1 MYNEERKRSFIR
13 FKQDTTE
20 LANNII
26 TCFNDAEI
34 FEEKYGKDLCDWT
47 APEIVG
53 YLKYINTTK
62 ASTLTVLVNML
73 RIYTDWCLSN
83 SLVQDHQN
91 HYYEVTQE
99 IIDSCIDAVSLA
111 DGILTRDFL
120 LQKLEYAY
128 NAADKFVLLGSFEGI
143 RTMDFSAIRIS
154 DIKGKSLVL
163 KKRTIQISDELAEIA
178 AEANTETVYMSPI
191 RRLKIDLGSSEYVL
205 KNKADA
211 DEGKIPTTE
220 LSIRF
225 HRIMKYLDL
234 ASVTMKDLR
243 ESGRIEFIMRLM
255 RETGESLE
263 NVLHTKRDIIENQYG
278 KIQALSSYV
287 NIYGPIIEE
296 RMQHQ

>member
-1 MYNEERKRSFIR
+1 MYNEERKRGFIR

-62 ASTLTVLVNML
+62 SGTLTVLVNML

-91 HYYEVTQE
+91 HYYEVTQD
-99 IIDSCIDAVSLA
+99 IIDGCIDTTSLSLS
-111 DGILTRDFL
+111 IITREFL
-120 LQKLEYAY
+120 LKKLEYVY
-128 NAADKFVLLGSFEGI
+128 NAADKFVLLGSFEGV
-143 RTMDFSAIRIS
+143 RTMDFPAIKML
-154 DIKGKSLVL
+154 DIKGNVLAL

-178 AEANTETVYMSPI
+178 AEANIETVYMSPI

-234 ASVTMKDLR
+234 SSVTMKDLR
-243 ESGRIEFIMRLM
+243 ESGRIEFIVQLM
-255 RETGESLE
+255 RESGEPLDKI
-263 NVLHTKRDIIENQYG
+263 LHTKRDIIEQQYG
-278 KIQALSSYV
+278 KIQALSSYI

-296 RMQHQ
+296 RMQR

>member
-34 FEEKYGKDLCDWT
+34 FEEKYEKDLCDWT

-62 ASTLTVLVNML
+62 AGTLTVLVNML

-91 HYYEVTQE
+91 HYYEVTQD
-99 IIDSCIDAVSLA
+99 IIDGCIDTTSLSSA
-111 DGILTRDFL
+111 IITREFL
-120 LQKLEYAY
+120 LKKLEYVY

-143 RTMDFSAIRIS
+143 RTMDFPAIKMS
-154 DIKGKSLVL
+154 DIKGNSLVL
-163 KKRTIQISDELAEIA
+163 KKRTIRISDELAEIA
-178 AEANTETVYMSPI
+178 AEANSETVYMSPI
-191 RRLKIDLGSSEYVL
+191 RRLKIDLEPSDYIL
-205 KNKADA
+205 KNKSDS
-211 DEGKIPTTE
+211 DEERIPTTE

-225 HRIMKYLDL
+225 HRLMKYLDM
-234 ASVTMKDLR
+234 AAITMKDLR
-243 ESGRIEFIMRLM
+243 ESGRIEFIMQLM
-255 RETGESLE
+255 METGESLE

-278 KIQALSSYV
+278 KVQALSSYV

>member
-34 FEEKYGKDLCDWT
+34 FEEKYEKDLCDWT

-62 ASTLTVLVNML
+62 AGTLTVLVNML

-91 HYYEVTQE
+91 HYYEVTQD
-99 IIDSCIDAVSLA
+99 IIDGCIDTTSLSSA
-111 DGILTRDFL
+111 IITREFL
-120 LQKLEYAY
+120 LKKLEYVY

-143 RTMDFSAIRIS
+143 RTMDFPAIKMS
-154 DIKGKSLVL
+154 DIKGNSLVL
-163 KKRTIQISDELAEIA
+163 KKRTIRISDELAEIA
-178 AEANTETVYMSPI
+178 AEANSETVYMSPI
-191 RRLKIDLGSSEYVL
+191 RRLKIDLEPSDYIL

-225 HRIMKYLDL
+225 HRLMKYLDM
-234 ASVTMKDLR
+234 AAITMKDLR
-243 ESGRIEFIMRLM
+243 ESGRIEFIMQLM

-263 NVLHTKRDIIENQYG
+263 NVLHTKRDVIENQYG
-278 KIQALSSYV
+278 KVQALSSYM

>member
-34 FEEKYGKDLCDWT
+34 FEEKYEKDLCDWT

-62 ASTLTVLVNML
+62 GGTLTVLVNML

-91 HYYEVTQE
+91 HYYEVTQD
-99 IIDSCIDAVSLA
+99 IIDGCIDTTSLSSA
-111 DGILTRDFL
+111 IITREFL
-120 LQKLEYAY
+120 LKKLEYVY

-143 RTMDFSAIRIS
+143 RTMDFPAIKMS
-154 DIKGKSLVL
+154 DIKGNSLVL
-163 KKRTIQISDELAEIA
+163 KKRTIRISDELAEIA
-178 AEANTETVYMSPI
+178 AEANSETVYMSPI
-191 RRLKIDLGSSEYVL
+191 RRLKIDLEPSDYIL

-225 HRIMKYLDL
+225 HRLMKYLDM
-234 ASVTMKDLR
+234 AAITMKDLR
-243 ESGRIEFIMRLM
+243 ESGRIEFIMQLM

-263 NVLHTKRDIIENQYG
+263 NVLHTKRDVIENQYG
-278 KIQALSSYV
+278 KVQALSSYM

>member
-20 LANNII
+20 LANNIV
-26 TCFNDAEI
+26 TCFNDSKI
-34 FEEKYGKDLCDWT
+34 FEEKYEKDLCDWT

-143 RTMDFSAIRIS
+143 RTMDFPVIRIS
-154 DIKGKSLVL
+154 DIKGNSLVL

-191 RRLKIDLGSSEYVL
+191 RRLKIDLGSSEFVL